1 MGQKQLTTDSL
12 EQIAGR
18 FRTLSEVSR
27 LTILMQLRDGEMNVS
42 QLVEATKLTQANTS
56 RHLQVLTE
64 SGILGRRKVGLNVYY
79 YIADKSVFK
88 LCDHVCGSLKGHL
101 DKRAKAFA

>member
-1 MGQKQLTTDSL
+1 MGQKQLSADSL

-27 LTILMQLRDGEMNVS
+27 LLLLVQLRDREMNVS
-42 QLVEATKLTQANTS
+42 QLVEATGLTQANTS

-64 SGILGRRKVGLNVYY
+64 SGILGRRKEGLNVYY

-101 DKRAKAFA
+101 NRRAKALA